1 MAPRGASM
9 GKEKQAEARD
19 SNSWTREQESKRER
33 AREGSFQNHSAE
45 NTRASTGNL
54 AVHEA

>member
-1 MAPRGASM
+1 M